1 MNQKLRATAVANQ
14 ITRAVRSIVGG
25 GWLRD
30 DVILPYLISRAAML
44 LIIWTSMIFL
54 EGLFPKGDAPLPFG
68 QRLLYLATIWDAD
81 WYMSITL
88 YGYIPSADIA
98 SIHSNLAFFPL
109 YPYLVRFLGLLLP
122 PLLRT
127 EPNLFIVGVILS
139 NIFFMSGLAVIHW
152 LTRRLTNSAMAA
164 QRTVLYL
171 LVFPTSFYFS
181 IFYTEATYLFFT
193 LLAIGAAVTRRW
205 LLAGL
210 LGGAVA
216 LVRPPGVLIA
226 LVLLWQYMAERR
238 VDGRWTWRALDY
250 NILWAGLPLA
260 ALAGHFAFQYQLTGD
275 FLAPVTAQQ
284 AWARDFIWP
293 WRNLGISWPVD
304 SEGFY
309 ILRLSQLF
317 MFAFT
322 GLSLIV
328 WRWLPASLSLFSL
341 LQLLPQWASG
351 SFDSSIRY
359 CAVVFPVFILL
370 GLAGKYRAVHLALL
384 YFFLALQ
391 TLFLA
396 AWARSYWVV

>member
-1 MNQKLRATAVANQ
+1 MNHKLSATAVANQ
-14 ITRAVRSIVGG
+14 IPSLMRRIVGG

-44 LIIWTSMIFL
+44 LIIWASMIFL
-54 EGLFPKGDAPLPFG
+54 EGLFPKGDAPLAFG
-68 QRLLYLATIWDAD
+68 ERLLYLATIWDAD
-81 WYMSITL
+81 WYMSIVL

-98 SIHSNLAFFPL
+98 NVHSNLAFFPL
-109 YPYLVRFLGLLLP
+109 YPYLVRLFSLGLP
-122 PLLRT
+122 PTIRT
-127 EPNLFIVGVILS
+127 EPNIFVLGIMLS
-139 NIFFMSGLAVIHW
+139 NIFFVSALAVIHR
-152 LTRRLTNSAMAA
+152 LARLLTNSSEAA

-193 LLAIGAAVTRRW
+193 AVTIWAALTRRW
-205 LLAGL
+205 ALAGL

-216 LVRPPGVLIA
+216 LIRPPGVLIA
-226 LVLLWQYMAERR
+226 LVLLWQYMWERR
-238 VDGRWTWRALDY
+238 IDGRWSWRALDY

-260 ALAGHFAFQYQLTGD
+260 ALAGYFAFQYQLTGD

-284 AWARDFIWP
+284 AWAKSFIWP
-293 WRNLGISWPVD
+293 WRNLGISWPLD
-304 SEGFY
+304 TEGFY

-322 GLSLIV
+322 GLSLIA

-341 LQLLPQWASG
+341 LQLLPQWATG

-359 CAVVFPVFILL
+359 CAIVFPVFILF
-370 GLAGKYRAVHLALL
+370 GLAGKYRPVHLALV